1 MPKKHRR
8 PVVFELSDNRYDKPF
23 RYSKKLN
30 AYVVTL
36 QDKTKS
42 QPGIYDVVP
51 DGGDRAVPRG
61 VVQASQN
68 GVFHSFLYH
77 PAFHADLY
85 ATRPIGD
92 FGNLDEAAAAI
103 LEA

>member
-8 PVVFELSDNRYDKPF
+8 PVVFELTDNRYDKPF

-30 AYVVTL
+30 AYIVTL
-36 QDKTKS
+36 QDKTRS

-51 DGGDRAVPRG
+51 DGGDRALPKG
-61 VVQASQN
+61 IVQTKPN
-68 GVFHSFLYH
+68 RVFLAFLYH

-85 ATRPIGD
+85 KTRPVGD
-92 FGNLDEAAAAI
+92 FGSLDEAASAI